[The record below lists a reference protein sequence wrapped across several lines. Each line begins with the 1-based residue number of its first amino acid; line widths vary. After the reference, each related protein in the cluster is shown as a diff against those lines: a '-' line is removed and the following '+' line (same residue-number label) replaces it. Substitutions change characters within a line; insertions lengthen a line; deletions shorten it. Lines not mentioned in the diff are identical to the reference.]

1 MKLTLARQLT
11 LGFASILVLLTIVGI
26 LAYNSLHHI
35 SQGVTSYRHMARE
48 SNAASDI
55 ESMMLMTRLNAKSYI
70 TSEAQRELDGFN
82 KYFGMT
88 QEAVNVA
95 SAEIVEPERG
105 KSLNKIK
112 QSLQTYNQSF
122 NEMKA
127 LKNQRAG
134 IFSNKLVP
142 SGGVVVDGLDSLNHS
157 LRERGDSEGAYLTS
171 MALRHLLL
179 GRLYVQK
186 YTDTDDP
193 AMYTTAT
200 VELAKLKSFV
210 GKLDGHMNGAGQ
222 ATLLEKVVDSVDVYL
237 SSLADIKMIS
247 EKHDAIVVNSLD
259 VLGPEIAA
267 ATAEITENIHS
278 VSEALGP
285 QLQKTSSRATTSIV
299 SLNII
304 AIVLGAFAALIT
316 TRMIMQMMGGEPA
329 QVVEIAKRVA
339 AGELD
344 IHMADNREKP
354 TSLYAAIRNMIE
366 KLKEKAYIAE
376 LISEG
381 DLTCDVKLASDKDCL
396 GNSLDRMVNSLRR
409 VLNQTQVA
417 AEQISAGASQ
427 VAATSEELSDGA
439 TQSASSFEEVT
450 ASMNVMSSQVT
461 TNAQNA
467 STANRLSNESKIS
480 AEKGDKQMS
489 EMVSAMNEIT
499 QASQDISKIIKVI
512 DEIAFQTNL
521 LALNAAVEAARAGQ
535 HGKGFAV
542 VAEEVRNLAARSS
555 KAAEETA
562 SLIEGS
568 VVLTQRG
575 AVIAEQTAVALKEI
589 MTSTNKVND
598 LLEEIAA
605 ASNEQ
610 SQGISQMTEG
620 LNQIDIVTQR
630 NSASAVESATAAEE
644 LSEQA
649 EELHQLLQ
657 GFKLTGKTAV
667 NALNYSCVKAAVS
680 EVSGLNL
687 GSMEMTPQL
696 AMRNQLP

>member
-95 SAEIVEPERG
+95 SAEIVEPERV

-157 LRERGDSEGAYLTS
+157 LRESGDSEGAYLTS

-222 ATLLEKVVDSVDVYL
+222 ASLLEKVEDSVDVYL

-267 ATAEITENIHS
+267 ATAEISGNIHS

-366 KLKEKAYIAE
+366 KLKEKAFVAE
-376 LISEG
+376 LISDG
-381 DLTCDVKLASDKDCL
+381 DLTCDVRLASDKDCL
-396 GNSLDRMVNSLRR
+396 GKSLDKMVNSLRR

-657 GFKLTGKTAV
+657 GFKLTG
-667 NALNYSCVKAAVS
+667 
-680 EVSGLNL
+680 
-687 GSMEMTPQL
+687 
-696 AMRNQLP
+696 

>member
-11 LGFASILVLLTIVGI
+11 LGFASILVLLTIVAV

-70 TSEAQRELDGFN
+70 TSEAQRELEGFS

-88 QEAVNVA
+88 EDAVKA
-95 SAEIVEPERG
+95 AGREIAEPERVR
-105 KSLNKIK
+105 SLKKIEK
-112 QSLQTYNQSF
+112 SLQTYQQSF
-122 NEMKA
+122 NDLRA
-127 LKNQRAG
+127 LKEQRAQV
-134 IFSNKLVP
+134 FSQKLVP
-142 SGGVVVDGLDSLNHS
+142 SGGVIVEGLDTLNHS
-157 LRERGDSEGAYLTS
+157 MRDARDTEGAYLSS

-186 YTDTDDP
+186 YTDTDDLVTYDT
-193 AMYTTAT
+193 AVGELTTMKTFAEQLGGH
-200 VELAKLKSFV
+200 VKAAEQVSLQSKIVNNIDIYLA
-210 GKLDGHMNGAGQ
+210 
-222 ATLLEKVVDSVDVYL
+222 
-237 SSLADIKMIS
+237 SLAEIKAITGQ
-247 EKHDAIVVNSLD
+247 HDDIVVNSLD
-259 VLGPEIAA
+259 VLGPEIAT
-267 ATAEITENIHS
+267 ATAEITGHIHAE
-278 VSEALGP
+278 SEALGP
-285 QLQKTSSRATTSIV
+285 MLQKTSSRATSSIV

-304 AIVLGAFAALIT
+304 AIVLGAFAALFT
-316 TRMIMQMMGGEPA
+316 TRKIMQMMGGEPA

-344 IHMADNREKP
+344 IHMADNHEKP

-396 GNSLDRMVNSLRR
+396 GKSLDRMVNSLRR

-461 TNAQNA
+461 TNAHNA
-467 STANRLSNESKIS
+467 GTANQLSSESKVS
-480 AEKGDKQMS
+480 AEKGDRQMS

-610 SQGISQMTEG
+610 SQGIGQMTEG
-620 LNQIDIVTQR
+620 LNQIDTVTQR

-667 NALNYSCVKAAVS
+667 NALNYSCANAAVS

-696 AMRNQLP
+696 AMKNQLP